1 MLNRVILIGR
11 LVADPELR
19 VTGGGIP
26 IATFRIA
33 VDRNFKNAQGE
44 VETDFINIV
53 VWRKQAEL
61 LSKWLSKGPPG
72 CVDGRL
78 QVRTY
83 QSQEGQ
89 NRLYHGSRRGPV
101 QLLDRPK
108 GQQGEPGSNRFERSP
123 ARASDRRFG
132 SAYRRRPA
140 FLERFKETKDGTSEI
155 RATRPRRSR
164 RRRSRRSRRSAER
177 PFRRKR
183 KPRLF
188 PRRKVCRFTRK
199 ACCIS
204 TTRITG
210 CCASSSPT
218 GARSFPAGLPERAL
232 NISAC

>member
-61 LSKWLSKGPPG
+61 LSKWLSKGRLVA
-72 CVDGRL
+72 VDGRL

-89 NRLYHGSRRGPV
+89 NRYITEVVADRV

-108 GQQGEPGSNRFERSP
+108 GQQAEGDRVDSTVPPPEPPMDGS
-123 ARASDRRFG
+123 DQHTDDD
-132 SAYRRRPA
+132 
-140 FLERFKETKDGTSEI
+140 L
-155 RATRPRRSR
+155 
-164 RRRSRRSRRSAER
+164 
-177 PFRRKR
+177 PF
-183 KPRLF
+183 
-188 PRRKVCRFTRK
+188 
-199 ACCIS
+199 
-204 TTRITG
+204 
-210 CCASSSPT
+210 
-218 GARSFPAGLPERAL
+218 
-232 NISAC
+232 